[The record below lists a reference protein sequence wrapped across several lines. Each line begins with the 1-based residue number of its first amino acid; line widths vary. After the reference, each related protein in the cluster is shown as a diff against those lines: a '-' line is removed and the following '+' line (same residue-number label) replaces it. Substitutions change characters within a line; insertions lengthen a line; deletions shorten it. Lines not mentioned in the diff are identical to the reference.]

1 MKSLRRLI
9 EKRKRRIRG
18 WKTYDLL
25 VEAGHP
31 KPYTEVL
38 LERKAMAECAYT
50 YRKESI
56 HK

>member
-1 MKSLRRLI
+1 MKSLRRLV

-25 VEAGHP
+25 VDAGHL

-38 LERKAMAECAYT
+38 LERKAMAQYAQA
-50 YRKESI
+50 YRKESV